1 MGSTIAT
8 VTLTNLQI
16 RKASHAYLIPSQ
28 ALSYDEQM
36 IASKGKSMHKIKA
49 KYKPIKEGYKML
61 ALSDSGYVIN
71 FLFHS
76 LIKLYGEYANMPLPL
91 ITLVPRL

>member
-1 MGSTIAT
+1 
-8 VTLTNLQI
+8 
-16 RKASHAYLIPSQ
+16 
-28 ALSYDEQM
+28 
-36 IASKGKSMHKIKA
+36 MHKIKA